1 MTVIVKRSCNSS
13 NRVEPE
19 KIVFNSFVIEMT
31 NTHAARFEM
40 IHEYLFDDRFDR
52 VEMAR
57 TLEEIID
64 AGMYLMAQEIKT
76 GKL

>member
-1 MTVIVKRSCNSS
+1 MITVKRSCASS
-13 NRVEPE
+13 NKVESD

-31 NTHAARFEM
+31 NTHAARFAM
-40 IHEYLFDDRFDR
+40 IHEYLFDDKFDR
-52 VEMAR
+52 VQMAR

-64 AGMYLMAQEIKT
+64 AGMYLMAKEIKT